1 MRDNVV
7 VVVVDDDDDDDD
19 DQTKHPYHPEKFYE
33 HLIWFC
39 LRVFKKTWVDHQSC
53 FPLFACH
60 LGDIHNFRTY
70 QCFWL
75 FHHLEQNLQNSA
87 IFG

>member
-7 VVVVDDDDDDDD
+7 VVDDDDD

-39 LRVFKKTWVDHQSC
+39 LRVF
-53 FPLFACH
+53 
-60 LGDIHNFRTY
+60 
-70 QCFWL
+70 
-75 FHHLEQNLQNSA
+75 
-87 IFG
+87 